1 MSFVEAKDGEIDY
14 LDVDIPIPG
23 QQYVCI
29 SFISPEKILIQKEQ
43 FVMKRFI
50 KSLTDEK
57 GNLVINADEFDTKY
71 TDYVAINTQEIEA
84 EFHKESGFQTTM
96 RGVKIRGT
104 YNSYDEATQ
113 RAKTLQSSDRD
124 FHVFV
129 GQVGYWLPWDPNA
142 DNVAKQEYM
151 EKELNELMQSYK
163 SNQLQRDMF
172 YQNQVDEQKKK
183 ANEETEIKKQKIK
196 EESEKEVKEET
207 VPQE

>member
-1 MSFVEAKDGEIDY
+1 MSFVEAKDGEVDY

-29 SFISPEKILIQKEQ
+29 SFISPEKVLIQKEQ
-43 FVMKRFI
+43 FIMKKFI
-50 KSLTDEK
+50 KSLTDES
-57 GNLVINADEFDTKY
+57 GNIVITPDEFDTKY
-71 TDYVAINTQEIEA
+71 ADYIALNSQEIEQ

-104 YNSYDEATQ
+104 YNTYDEATQ
-113 RAKTLQSSDRD
+113 RAKILQSSDRD

-142 DNVAKQEYM
+142 DNIAEQEYM
-151 EKELNELMQSYK
+151 EKELNELMRNYK

-172 YQNQVDEQKKK
+172 YQNQVDEQRKR
-183 ANEETEIKKQKIK
+183 AQDETEKKKQKNK
-196 EESEKEVKEET
+196 EEEAA
-207 VPQE
+207 QE